1 MLRAPELLV
10 LLLLPGIVP
19 SDLALLVGGVGIL
32 QPGWLVAT
40 QLDVVAEAADEVV
53 PGGVVHKGGPVE
65 DVLAVSS
72 SGDELGAAGI
82 WEQADDLLLRVLV
95 KESPG
100 LVILEKSL
108 WMY

>member
-53 PGGVVHKGGPVE
+53 PGGVVHEGGLVE
-65 DVLAVSS
+65 DVLAVGGG
-72 SGDELGAAGI
+72 GDELGAAGI

-95 KESPG
+95 KEGPG

-108 WMY
+108 